1 MHEIDQKEIE
11 KFVKEVVTIE
21 RRYSTEQKNQRT
33 NRITEIRECLDKFA
47 TRQMNDE
54 DK

>member
-1 MHEIDQKEIE
+1 MHEIDPKEIE

-47 TRQMNDE
+47 TRQMNNE

>member
-1 MHEIDQKEIE
+1 MSDIEKKEIE

-47 TRQMNDE
+47 TRQMNNE
-54 DK
+54 NK

>member
-1 MHEIDQKEIE
+1 MSEVEQKEIE

-21 RRYSTEQKNQRT
+21 RRYSTDQKNQRT

-47 TRQMNDE
+47 TRQMNNE
-54 DK
+54 D